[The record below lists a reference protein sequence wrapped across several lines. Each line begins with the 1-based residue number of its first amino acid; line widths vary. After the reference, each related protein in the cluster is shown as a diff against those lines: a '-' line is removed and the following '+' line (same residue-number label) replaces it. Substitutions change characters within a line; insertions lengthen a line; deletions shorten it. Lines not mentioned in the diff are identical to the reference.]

1 MSKSGGRQEPIRAPQ
16 QQRSQQRVAQ
26 IFEACKQLIA
36 EKGCAA
42 LKMSDIAATAD
53 ISIGSIYQYFP
64 NKRAIVAALATHY
77 QDAFR
82 ADAVEV
88 LNSEAP
94 DNIDAL
100 WHTTLALHDAYYKMH
115 RDDPVVRDIW
125 MGSATDKTLQDVSE
139 QDRELSAQLFFELS
153 RHLFK
158 PSEHERLRRMLA
170 VFIDFGQTAINRS
183 VAMPEEEGARYF
195 ELSKELLSSCWA
207 GSVRPLALPD
217 KNTE

>member
-1 MSKSGGRQEPIRAPQ
+1 MSKSSGRQEAIRAPQ

-42 LKMSDIAATAD
+42 LKMSDIAATAE

-64 NKRAIVAALATHY
+64 NKQAIVAALATHY

-82 ADAVEV
+82 TDAAKV
-88 LNSEAP
+88 LREAP

-100 WHTTLALHDAYYKMH
+100 WHTALDLHDEYYKMH
-115 RDDPVVRDIW
+115 REDPVVRDIW
-125 MGSATDKTLQDVSE
+125 MGSATDKTLQDVGE
-139 QDRELSAQLFFELS
+139 QDREQSAQLFFELS
-153 RHLFK
+153 HHLFK

-207 GSVRPLALPD
+207 GSVRPLALAD
-217 KNTE
+217 KNDE

>member
-1 MSKSGGRQEPIRAPQ
+1 MSKSNGRQEAIRTPQ
-16 QQRSQQRVAQ
+16 QQRSQQRVVQ

-64 NKRAIVAALATHY
+64 NKQAIVAALATHY

-82 ADAVEV
+82 ADAVKV
-88 LNSEAP
+88 LSEAP

-100 WHTTLALHDAYYKMH
+100 WSTTLALLDAYYKMH
-115 RDDPVVRDIW
+115 REDPVVRDIW

-153 RHLFK
+153 QHLFK
-158 PSEHERLRRMLA
+158 PSEHERLRCMLA
-170 VFIDFGQTAINRS
+170 MFVDFGQTAINRS
-183 VAMPEEEGARYF
+183 VGMPEEEGARYF

-207 GSVRPLALPD
+207 GSVRPIALAE
-217 KNTE
+217 KGAE